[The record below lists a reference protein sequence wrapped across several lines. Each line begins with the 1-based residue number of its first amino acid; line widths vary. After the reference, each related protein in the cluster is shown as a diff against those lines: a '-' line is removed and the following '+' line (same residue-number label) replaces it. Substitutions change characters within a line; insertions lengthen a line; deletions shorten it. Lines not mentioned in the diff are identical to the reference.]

1 VESSIP
7 PPPSYSM
14 MPSPSSIPPPPP
26 MYEGSGTRSP
36 ARVRDERSS
45 YTPGPLKDRA
55 KTPSPRT
62 KLTPPSKLRARS
74 RTPVSTA
81 KGKGKDPAR
90 AATALGDK
98 RASPWPK
105 EEFTPLKEKELTL
118 PPPTMSPPPLPGL
131 TPPPALDAGGR
142 SRHSFQMDSLV
153 VSSPKPLDS
162 PAAGDP
168 MSEQQSATPSDIAS
182 VDGRTALSEAEAALE
197 RAILGKEPV
206 TAGHFHGL
214 LAALVHVAQQ
224 GRASFDDARSVLEQM
239 RTLRVPVD
247 VPALRSA
254 LDVLAIDVARG
265 KAEVCDGEALVQDLL
280 KAGNVVRL
288 GLPVFRAMLRVL
300 AAGAGRGCAAP
311 RDSERVVALMQEH
324 ECECDVATYNL
335 MLDVVARSARCG
347 RAEVADGV
355 NVLYKIKKAGLT
367 PDVNTFR
374 SLMDVVAWSARRGRA
389 SMQDA
394 EMVQKHARTHTR
406 THLSTLA
413 LAQFAPPSPPST
425 TGPHPRSFKF
435 GAL

>member
-1 VESSIP
+1 
-7 PPPSYSM
+7 
-14 MPSPSSIPPPPP
+14 
-26 MYEGSGTRSP
+26 
-36 ARVRDERSS
+36 
-45 YTPGPLKDRA
+45 
-55 KTPSPRT
+55 
-62 KLTPPSKLRARS
+62 
-74 RTPVSTA
+74 
-81 KGKGKDPAR
+81 
-90 AATALGDK
+90 
-98 RASPWPK
+98 
-105 EEFTPLKEKELTL
+105 
-118 PPPTMSPPPLPGL
+118 
-131 TPPPALDAGGR
+131 
-142 SRHSFQMDSLV
+142 
-153 VSSPKPLDS
+153 
-162 PAAGDP
+162 
-168 MSEQQSATPSDIAS
+168 
-182 VDGRTALSEAEAALE
+182 LSEAEAALE

-280 KAGNVVRL
+280 NAGNFVRL
-288 GLPVFRAMLRVL
+288 GLPVFRAMLRVV

-311 RDSERVVALMQEH
+311 KDSERVVALMQEH

-355 NVLYKIKKAGLT
+355 NVLYRIKKAGLT

-394 EMVQKHARTHTR
+394 EMVQKRARARARTLIHT
-406 THLSTLA
+406 
-413 LAQFAPPSPPST
+413 
-425 TGPHPRSFKF
+425 
-435 GAL
+435 